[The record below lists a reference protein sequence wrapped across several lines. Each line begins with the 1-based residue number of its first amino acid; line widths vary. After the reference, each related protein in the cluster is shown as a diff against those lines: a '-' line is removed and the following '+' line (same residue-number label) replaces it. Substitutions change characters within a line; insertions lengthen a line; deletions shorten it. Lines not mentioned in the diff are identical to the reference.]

1 MKRIRSL
8 FVLALVS
15 ILFNTVFYFLY
26 PGTVHAA
33 TLTKASI
40 RLDRMGA
47 GVAAG
52 ANSKILVVVKP
63 TTTDTET
70 LLKITWPTSSAFT
83 VDATAAN
90 HTTSTTGLP
99 ATYQGETLNAWPTIG
114 ATASSVASGDVTFSS
129 GDLTPGTLYGFYITG
144 GITNPA
150 TGNAGTFRVT
160 IATQKAGPVTIDSQT
175 VAVDV
180 TTTNSD
186 QVTLTATVPSTFNFA
201 LGSNTIALGT
211 LDPSARVT
219 GTVNA
224 TIDTNAKNGWIAWIR
239 SEGGAAT
246 LASAST
252 GDSISSTNTNSP
264 VVAAIGAK
272 GYVVDVTGSQGGSS
286 NGSLTIA
293 TEYDGDSTT
302 SGGVISTAYEQ
313 IAQSTGQASGDS
325 LTLKAIVTISA
336 VTQAASDYTD
346 TWEVVGAGN
355 F

>member
-1 MKRIRSL
+1 MIRIRSL
-8 FVLALVS
+8 IGFAFFGLLLNIAC
-15 ILFNTVFYFLY
+15 IFLY
-26 PGTVHAA
+26 PTSVHAA

-52 ANSKILVVVKP
+52 ANSKILVAVKP

-70 LLKITWPTSSAFT
+70 SVKLTWPTTNAFT
-83 VDATAAN
+83 VDGTAAN

-99 ATYQGETLNAWPTIG
+99 ATYQGESLVAWPSIG
-114 ATASSVASGDVTFSS
+114 ATASSVSGGDVTFAS

-150 TGNAGTFRVT
+150 TGNAGIFRVIVT
-160 IATQKAGPVTIDSQT
+160 TQKAGPVTIDTQT
-175 VAVDV
+175 VAVKV
-180 TTTNSD
+180 ATTNAD

-201 LGSNTIALGT
+201 LGSNSIALGT
-211 LDPSARVT
+211 LDPTTRAT

-224 TIDTNAKNGWIAWIR
+224 TIDTNAKNGWVAWMR
-239 SEGGAAT
+239 SEGAAAT

-252 GDSISSTNTNSP
+252 GDSISSTNTNNP
-264 VVAAIGAK
+264 VVAAIGSK
-272 GYVVDVTGSQGGSS
+272 GYVVDVKGSQGGTS

-293 TEYDGDSTT
+293 TEYNGDSTT

-336 VTQAASDYTD
+336 VTQAATDYTD